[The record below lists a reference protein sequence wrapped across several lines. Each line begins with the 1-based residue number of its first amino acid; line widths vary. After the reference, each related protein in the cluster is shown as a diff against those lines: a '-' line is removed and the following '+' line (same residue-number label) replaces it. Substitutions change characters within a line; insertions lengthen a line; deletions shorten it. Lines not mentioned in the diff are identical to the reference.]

1 MGFSPILID
10 LLLMT
15 IRDTWRTEKDGFIR
29 GEEKVNNDGEME
41 HFIFAKAYYPGQD
54 HSLYLMTLLVYFGH
68 TIFRRWAMCCFTYYT
83 KKVEQG
89 TNVDW
94 RTKTTLF
101 IWVYRQSK
109 QLHFDKRFFCQKLC
123 PFIHPPSNYFQ
134 VFCHSLL
141 ANASV
146 KK

>member
-15 IRDTWRTEKDGFIR
+15 IRDTWRTEKDGFIQ

-54 HSLYLMTLLVYFGH
+54 HSLYLMTLLVYFGY
-68 TIFRRWAMCCFTYYT
+68 TIFRRCTGSNILTDETIT
-83 KKVEQG
+83 K
-89 TNVDW
+89 
-94 RTKTTLF
+94 RP
-101 IWVYRQSK
+101 IIR
-109 QLHFDKRFFCQKLC
+109 
-123 PFIHPPSNYFQ
+123 
-134 VFCHSLL
+134 
-141 ANASV
+141 

>member
-54 HSLYLMTLLVYFGH
+54 HSLFLMTLLVYFEH
-68 TIFRRWAMCCFTYYT
+68 TIFRRWAMYCFTYYT

-89 TNVDW
+89 TRLENQDNLVH
-94 RTKTTLF
+94 LGLSS
-101 IWVYRQSK
+101 I
-109 QLHFDKRFFCQKLC
+109 
-123 PFIHPPSNYFQ
+123 
-134 VFCHSLL
+134 
-141 ANASV
+141 
-146 KK
+146 